1 MFKKLYHNTTAVIRR
16 EWKRMLGR
24 PIYLFSSV
32 FVMIFCYIFFL
43 TFFSEGLPRSM
54 PIGVVDMDHSY
65 VSRTFVRNLDGIP
78 QIDIVKQ
85 YVDYSE
91 ARDAMQRGEIY
102 AFFEIGKDFETELMS
117 SQQPEFSFYVNEAY
131 IVAGSLTYKELIY
144 MSNLGAAYVQKKML
158 ELRGEEVIDKEI
170 LAIVQP
176 ISNDSHMI
184 ANPYVNYGVYLL
196 NMLLPGIMQMLILLM
211 TVFSIGFELK
221 MNTSPELIKTANNSM
236 FAALLGKLLP
246 YTLLFSILGVGGNLV
261 LYKYMHF
268 PMNGSFVWFSFATI
282 LFVMA
287 YQAIGVLFIGLL
299 PSLREALSLVA
310 VYAILGVSFT
320 GFTFPIEAMPRGVQ
334 VFQHLF
340 PMRYYFKIYT
350 AEALNGAPIRYSII
364 YFAVIAAFI
373 LLPFITYKRLRKAVM
388 IPDNSHSAKKNK
400 I

>member
-1 MFKKLYHNTTAVIRR
+1 MPKNIYRNTRAVILR
-16 EWKRMLGR
+16 EWKRMLSR
-24 PIYLFSSV
+24 PIYLFSSA

-54 PIGVVDMDHSY
+54 PIGVVDMDQSY
-65 VSRTFVRNLDGIP
+65 VSRTFVRNIDAVP
-78 QIDIVKQ
+78 QVSIVKQ

-102 AFFEIGKDFETELMS
+102 AFFQINKDFERELMS
-117 SQQPEFSFYVNEAY
+117 QQQPEFNFYVNEAY

-144 MSNLGAAYVQKKML
+144 ISNMGAAYVQKKML
-158 ELRGEEVIDKEI
+158 ELRGEKVEESEI
-170 LAIVQP
+170 LAVVQP

-184 ANPYVNYGVYLL
+184 ANPYANYGVYLL

-211 TVFSIGFELK
+211 TVFTIGFEMK
-221 MNTSPELIKTANNSM
+221 VNSTPELMRAANNSM
-236 FAALLGKLLP
+236 IAALLGKLLP

-340 PMRYYFKIYT
+340 PIRYYFKIYT

-364 YFAVIAAFI
+364 YFALIAAFI
-373 LLPFITYKRLRKAVM
+373 LLPFIIYKRLRKAVM
-388 IPDNSHSAKKNK
+388 QPNNPAK
-400 I
+400 

>member
-1 MFKKLYHNTTAVIRR
+1 MPKYIYRNTRAVILR
-16 EWKRMLGR
+16 EWKRMLSR
-24 PIYLFSSV
+24 PIYLFSSA

-43 TFFSEGLPRSM
+43 TFFSDGMPRSM
-54 PIGVVDMDHSY
+54 PIGVVDMDQSY
-65 VSRTFVRNLDGIP
+65 VSRTFVRNIDAVP
-78 QIDIVKQ
+78 QVSIVKQ

-102 AFFEIGKDFETELMS
+102 AFFQINKDFERELMS
-117 SQQPEFSFYVNEAY
+117 QQQPEFIFYVNEAY

-144 MSNLGAAYVQKKML
+144 ISNMGAAYVQKEML
-158 ELRGEEVIDKEI
+158 ELRGEKVEESEI

-184 ANPYVNYGVYLL
+184 ANPYTNYGVYLL

-211 TVFSIGFELK
+211 TVFTIGFEMK
-221 MNTSPELIKTANNSM
+221 VNSTPELMRTANNSM
-236 FAALLGKLLP
+236 IAALLGKLLP

-340 PMRYYFKIYT
+340 PIRYYFKIYT

-364 YFAVIAAFI
+364 YFALIAAFI
-373 LLPFITYKRLRKAVM
+373 LLPFIIYKRLRKAVM
-388 IPDNSHSAKKNK
+388 QPNNSAK
-400 I
+400 

>member
-1 MFKKLYHNTTAVIRR
+1 MSKKLYHNTVAVIRR
-16 EWKRMLGR
+16 EWKRILGR

-43 TFFSEGLPRSM
+43 SIFNDGMPRSL
-54 PIGVVDMDHSY
+54 PIGVVDLDHSY
-65 VSRTFVRNLDGIP
+65 VSRTFVRNMDAVP
-78 QIDIVKQ
+78 NVHVVKQ
-85 YVDYSE
+85 YVDYGE
-91 ARDAMQRGEIY
+91 ARDAMQRGDIY
-102 AFFEIGKDFETELMS
+102 AFYTLDKGFGRKLMS
-117 SQQPEFSFYVNEAY
+117 SQQPDFSFYINEAY

-144 MSNLGAAYVQKKML
+144 MSNLGIAFVQKKML

-170 LAIVQP
+170 LATVQP

-211 TVFSIGFELK
+211 TVFTIGFEMK
-221 MNTSPELIKTANNSM
+221 MNTTSNLMGTANKSM
-236 FAALLGKLLP
+236 LAALLGKLLP
-246 YTLLFSILGVGGNLV
+246 YTLLFSILGIGGNLV
-261 LYKYMHF
+261 LYKFMHF
-268 PMNGSFVWFSFATI
+268 PMNGSLLRYSFSTV

-287 YQAIGVLFIGLL
+287 YQAIGVMFIGLL

-340 PMRYYFKIYT
+340 PTRYYFKIYV
-350 AEALNGAPIRYSII
+350 AEALNGAPIRYSLI
-364 YFAVIAAFI
+364 YFAVLAAFM
-373 LLPFITYKRLRKAVM
+373 LLPFLTYKRLRNSVM
-388 IPDNSHSAKKNK
+388 KSSITDTVK
-400 I
+400 

>member
-1 MFKKLYHNTTAVIRR
+1 MFKKLYKDTLAVVRR
-16 EWKRMLGR
+16 EWKRILGR

-65 VSRTFVRNLDGIP
+65 VSRTFIRNIDAVP
-78 QIDIVKQ
+78 QVDIVEH
-85 YVDYSE
+85 YVDYNE
-91 ARDAMQRGEIY
+91 ARDAMQRGSIY
-102 AFFEIGKDFETELMS
+102 AFFMIDKDFEKELMS
-117 SQQPEFSFYVNEAY
+117 SQQPEFKFYVNEAY
-131 IVAGSLTYKELIY
+131 IVAGSLTYKELTYI
-144 MSNLGAAYVQKKML
+144 SNMGSAYVQKKMM
-158 ELRGEEVIDKEI
+158 ELRGQEVEEKEI

-184 ANPYVNYGVYLL
+184 ANPYANYGVYLL

-211 TVFSIGFELK
+211 TVFTIGFELK
-221 MNTSPELIKTANNSM
+221 MNTTPDLMKTANNSM
-236 FAALLGKLLP
+236 FGALLGKLLP
-246 YTLLFSILGVGGNLV
+246 YTLLFSILGIGGNFI

-268 PMNGSFVWFSFATI
+268 PMNGSIVWLSFATV

-310 VYAILGVSFT
+310 VYGILGVSFT

-340 PMRYYFKIYT
+340 PIRYYFKIYVS
-350 AEALNGAPIRYSII
+350 EALNGAPIRYSII

-373 LLPFITYKRLRKAVM
+373 LLPFIVYKRLRKAVKQSNN
-388 IPDNSHSAKKNK
+388 PAK
-400 I
+400 

>member
-1 MFKKLYHNTTAVIRR
+1 MSKKLYHNTVAVIRR
-16 EWKRMLGR
+16 EWKRILGR

-43 TFFSEGLPRSM
+43 SIFNDGMPRSL
-54 PIGVVDMDHSY
+54 PIGVVDLDHSY
-65 VSRTFVRNLDGIP
+65 VSRTFVRNMDAVP
-78 QIDIVKQ
+78 NVHVVKQ
-85 YVDYSE
+85 YVDYGE
-91 ARDAMQRGEIY
+91 ARDAMQRGDIY
-102 AFFEIGKDFETELMS
+102 AFYTLDKGFGRKLMS
-117 SQQPEFSFYVNEAY
+117 SQQPDFSFYVNEAY

-144 MSNLGAAYVQKKML
+144 MSNLGIAFVQKKML

-170 LAIVQP
+170 LATVQP

-211 TVFSIGFELK
+211 TVFTIGFELK
-221 MNTSPELIKTANNSM
+221 MNTTPDLMKTANKSM
-236 FAALLGKLLP
+236 LAALLGKLLP
-246 YTLLFSILGVGGNLV
+246 YTLLFSILGIGGNLV
-261 LYKYMHF
+261 LYKFMHF
-268 PMNGSFVWFSFATI
+268 PMNGSLLRYSFSTV

-287 YQAIGVLFIGLL
+287 YQAIGVMFIGLL

-340 PMRYYFKIYT
+340 PTRYYFKIYV
-350 AEALNGAPIRYSII
+350 AEALNGAPIRYSLI
-364 YFAVIAAFI
+364 YFAVLAAFI
-373 LLPFITYKRLRKAVM
+373 LLPFLTYKRLRNAVM
-388 IPDNSHSAKKNK
+388 KPSITGTVK
-400 I
+400 

>member
-1 MFKKLYHNTTAVIRR
+1 MFKKLYKDTLAVVRR

-65 VSRTFVRNLDGIP
+65 VSRTFIRNIDAVP
-78 QIDIVKQ
+78 QVDIVEH
-85 YVDYSE
+85 YVDYNE
-91 ARDAMQRGEIY
+91 ARDAMQRGSIY
-102 AFFEIGKDFETELMS
+102 AFFMIDKDFEKELMS
-117 SQQPEFSFYVNEAY
+117 SQQPEFKFYVNEAY
-131 IVAGSLTYKELIY
+131 IVAGSLTYKELTYI
-144 MSNLGAAYVQKKML
+144 SNMGSAYVQKKMM
-158 ELRGEEVIDKEI
+158 ELRGQEVEEKEI

-184 ANPYVNYGVYLL
+184 ANPYANYGVYLL

-211 TVFSIGFELK
+211 TVFTIGFELK
-221 MNTSPELIKTANNSM
+221 MNTTPDLMKTANNSM

-246 YTLLFSILGVGGNLV
+246 YTLLFSILGIGGNLI

-268 PMNGSFVWFSFATI
+268 PMNGSIVWLSFATV

-310 VYAILGVSFT
+310 VYGILGVSFT
-320 GFTFPIEAMPRGVQ
+320 GFTFPIEAMPQGVQ

-340 PMRYYFKIYT
+340 PIRYYFKIYVS
-350 AEALNGAPIRYSII
+350 EALNGAPIRYSII

-373 LLPFITYKRLRKAVM
+373 LLPFIVYKRLRKAVKQS
-388 IPDNSHSAKKNK
+388 NNTAK
-400 I
+400 

>member
-1 MFKKLYHNTTAVIRR
+1 MSKKLYHNTVAVIRR
-16 EWKRMLGR
+16 EWKRILGR

-43 TFFSEGLPRSM
+43 SIFNDGMPRSL
-54 PIGVVDMDHSY
+54 PIGVVDLDHSY
-65 VSRTFVRNLDGIP
+65 VSRTFVRNMDAVP
-78 QIDIVKQ
+78 NVHVVKQ
-85 YVDYSE
+85 YVDYGE
-91 ARDAMQRGEIY
+91 ARDAMQRGDIY
-102 AFFEIGKDFETELMS
+102 AFYTLDKGFGRKLMS
-117 SQQPEFSFYVNEAY
+117 SQQPDFSFYVNEAY

-144 MSNLGAAYVQKKML
+144 MSNLGIAFVQKKML

-170 LAIVQP
+170 LATVQP

-211 TVFSIGFELK
+211 TVFTIGFEMK
-221 MNTSPELIKTANNSM
+221 MNTTSNLMETANKSM
-236 FAALLGKLLP
+236 LAALLGKLLP
-246 YTLLFSILGVGGNLV
+246 YTLLFSILGIGGNLV
-261 LYKYMHF
+261 LYKFMHF
-268 PMNGSFVWFSFATI
+268 PMNGSLLRYSFSTV

-287 YQAIGVLFIGLL
+287 YQAIGVMFIGLL

-340 PMRYYFKIYT
+340 PTRYYFKIYV
-350 AEALNGAPIRYSII
+350 AEALNGAPIRYSLI
-364 YFAVIAAFI
+364 YFAVMAAFM
-373 LLPFITYKRLRKAVM
+373 LLPFLTYKRLRNAVM
-388 IPDNSHSAKKNK
+388 KSSITDTVK
-400 I
+400 

>member
-1 MFKKLYHNTTAVIRR
+1 MPKNIYRNTRAVILR
-16 EWKRMLGR
+16 EWKRMLSR
-24 PIYLFSSV
+24 PIYLFSSA

-54 PIGVVDMDHSY
+54 PIGVVDMDQSY
-65 VSRTFVRNLDGIP
+65 VSRTFVRNIDAVP
-78 QIDIVKQ
+78 QVSIVKQ

-102 AFFEIGKDFETELMS
+102 AFFQINKDFERELMS
-117 SQQPEFSFYVNEAY
+117 QQQPEFNFYVNEAY

-144 MSNLGAAYVQKKML
+144 ISNMGAAYVQKKML
-158 ELRGEEVIDKEI
+158 ELRGEKVEESEI
-170 LAIVQP
+170 LAVVQP

-184 ANPYVNYGVYLL
+184 ANPYANYGVYLL

-211 TVFSIGFELK
+211 TVFTIGFEMK
-221 MNTSPELIKTANNSM
+221 VNSTPELMRAANNSM
-236 FAALLGKLLP
+236 IAALLGKLLP

-340 PMRYYFKIYT
+340 PIRYYFKIYT

-364 YFAVIAAFI
+364 YFALIAAFI
-373 LLPFITYKRLRKAVM
+373 LLPFIIYKRLRKAVM
-388 IPDNSHSAKKNK
+388 QPSNPAK
-400 I
+400 

>member
-1 MFKKLYHNTTAVIRR
+1 MSKKLYHNTVAVIRR
-16 EWKRMLGR
+16 EWKRILGR

-43 TFFSEGLPRSM
+43 SIFNDGMPRSL
-54 PIGVVDMDHSY
+54 PIGVVDLDHSY
-65 VSRTFVRNLDGIP
+65 VSRTFVRNMDAVP
-78 QIDIVKQ
+78 NVHVVKQ
-85 YVDYSE
+85 YVDYGE
-91 ARDAMQRGEIY
+91 ARDAMQRGDIY
-102 AFFEIGKDFETELMS
+102 AFYTLDKGFGRKLMS
-117 SQQPEFSFYVNEAY
+117 SQQPDFSFYVNEAY

-144 MSNLGAAYVQKKML
+144 MSNLGIAFVQKKML

-170 LAIVQP
+170 LATVQP

-211 TVFSIGFELK
+211 TVFTIGFEMK
-221 MNTSPELIKTANNSM
+221 MNTTSNLMGTANKSM
-236 FAALLGKLLP
+236 LAALLGKLLP
-246 YTLLFSILGVGGNLV
+246 YTLLFSILGIGGNLV
-261 LYKYMHF
+261 LYKFMHF
-268 PMNGSFVWFSFATI
+268 PMNGSLLRYSFSTV

-287 YQAIGVLFIGLL
+287 YQAIGVMFIGLL

-340 PMRYYFKIYT
+340 PTRYYFKIYV
-350 AEALNGAPIRYSII
+350 AEALNGAPIRYSLI
-364 YFAVIAAFI
+364 YFAVMAAFM
-373 LLPFITYKRLRKAVM
+373 LLPFLTYKRLRNAVM
-388 IPDNSHSAKKNK
+388 KSSITDTVK
-400 I
+400 

>member
-1 MFKKLYHNTTAVIRR
+1 MFKKLYKDTLAVVRR

-65 VSRTFVRNLDGIP
+65 VSRTFIRNIDAVP
-78 QIDIVKQ
+78 QVDIVEH
-85 YVDYSE
+85 YVDYNE
-91 ARDAMQRGEIY
+91 ARDAMQRGSIY
-102 AFFEIGKDFETELMS
+102 AFFMIDKDFEKELMS
-117 SQQPEFSFYVNEAY
+117 SQQPEFKFYVNEAY
-131 IVAGSLTYKELIY
+131 IVAGSLTYKELTYI
-144 MSNLGAAYVQKKML
+144 SNMGSAYVQKKMM
-158 ELRGEEVIDKEI
+158 ELRGQEVEEKEI

-184 ANPYVNYGVYLL
+184 ANPYANYGVYLL

-211 TVFSIGFELK
+211 TVFTIGFELK
-221 MNTSPELIKTANNSM
+221 MNTTPDLMKTANNSM

-246 YTLLFSILGVGGNLV
+246 YTLLFSILGIGGNLI

-268 PMNGSFVWFSFATI
+268 PMNGSIVWLSFATV

-310 VYAILGVSFT
+310 VYGILGVSFT
-320 GFTFPIEAMPRGVQ
+320 GFTFPIEAMPQGVQ

-340 PMRYYFKIYT
+340 PIRYYFKIYVS
-350 AEALNGAPIRYSII
+350 EALNGAPIRYSII

-373 LLPFITYKRLRKAVM
+373 LLPFIVYKRLRKAVKQSNN
-388 IPDNSHSAKKNK
+388 PAK
-400 I
+400 

>member
-1 MFKKLYHNTTAVIRR
+1 MSKKLYHNTVAVIRR
-16 EWKRMLGR
+16 EWKRILGR

-43 TFFSEGLPRSM
+43 SIFNDGMPRSL
-54 PIGVVDMDHSY
+54 PIGVVDLDHSY
-65 VSRTFVRNLDGIP
+65 VSRTFVRNMDAVP
-78 QIDIVKQ
+78 NVHVVKQ
-85 YVDYSE
+85 YVDYGE
-91 ARDAMQRGEIY
+91 ARDAMQRGDIY
-102 AFFEIGKDFETELMS
+102 AFYTLDKGFGRKLMS
-117 SQQPEFSFYVNEAY
+117 SQQPDFSFYVNEAY

-144 MSNLGAAYVQKKML
+144 MSNLGIAFVQKKML

-170 LAIVQP
+170 LATVQP

-211 TVFSIGFELK
+211 TVFTIGFEMK
-221 MNTSPELIKTANNSM
+221 MNTTSNLMETANKSM
-236 FAALLGKLLP
+236 LAALLGKLLP
-246 YTLLFSILGVGGNLV
+246 YTLLFSILGIGGNLV
-261 LYKYMHF
+261 LYKFMHF
-268 PMNGSFVWFSFATI
+268 PMNGSLLRYSFSTV

-287 YQAIGVLFIGLL
+287 YQAIGVMFIGLL

-340 PMRYYFKIYT
+340 PTRYYFKIYV
-350 AEALNGAPIRYSII
+350 AEALNGAPIRYSLI
-364 YFAVIAAFI
+364 YFAVLAAFM
-373 LLPFITYKRLRKAVM
+373 LLPFLTYLRLRNAVM
-388 IPDNSHSAKKNK
+388 KPTTTNTL
-400 I
+400 

>member
-43 TFFSEGLPRSM
+43 TFLSDGMPRSL

-340 PMRYYFKIYT
+340 PIRYYFKIYT

-364 YFAVIAAFI
+364 YFALIVAFI
-373 LLPFITYKRLRKAVM
+373 LLPFIIYKRLRKAVM
-388 IPDNSHSAKKNK
+388 QPNNPAK
-400 I
+400 

>member
-1 MFKKLYHNTTAVIRR
+1 MSKKLYHNTVAVIRR
-16 EWKRMLGR
+16 EWKRILGR

-43 TFFSEGLPRSM
+43 SIFNDGMPRSL
-54 PIGVVDMDHSY
+54 PIGVVDLDHSY
-65 VSRTFVRNLDGIP
+65 VSRTFVRNMDAVP
-78 QIDIVKQ
+78 NVHVVKQ
-85 YVDYSE
+85 YVDYGE
-91 ARDAMQRGEIY
+91 ARDAMQRGDIY
-102 AFFEIGKDFETELMS
+102 AFYTLDKGFGRKLMS
-117 SQQPEFSFYVNEAY
+117 SQQPDFSFYINEAY

-144 MSNLGAAYVQKKML
+144 MSNLGIAFVQKKML

-170 LAIVQP
+170 LATVQP

-211 TVFSIGFELK
+211 TVFTIGFEMK
-221 MNTSPELIKTANNSM
+221 MNTTSNLMETANKSM
-236 FAALLGKLLP
+236 LAALLGKLLP
-246 YTLLFSILGVGGNLV
+246 YTLLFSILGIGGNLV
-261 LYKYMHF
+261 LYKFMHF
-268 PMNGSFVWFSFATI
+268 PMNGSLLRYSFSTV

-287 YQAIGVLFIGLL
+287 YQAIGVMFLGLL

-340 PMRYYFKIYT
+340 PTRYYFKIYV
-350 AEALNGAPIRYSII
+350 AEALNGAPIRYSLI
-364 YFAVIAAFI
+364 YFAVMAAFM
-373 LLPFITYKRLRKAVM
+373 LLPFLTYKRLRNAVM
-388 IPDNSHSAKKNK
+388 KSSITDTVK
-400 I
+400 

>member
-1 MFKKLYHNTTAVIRR
+1 MSKKLYHNTVAVIRR
-16 EWKRMLGR
+16 EWKRILGR

-43 TFFSEGLPRSM
+43 SIFNDGMPRSL
-54 PIGVVDMDHSY
+54 PIGVVDLDHSY
-65 VSRTFVRNLDGIP
+65 VSRTFVRNMDAVP
-78 QIDIVKQ
+78 NVHVVKQ
-85 YVDYSE
+85 YVDYGE
-91 ARDAMQRGEIY
+91 ARDAMQRGDIY
-102 AFFEIGKDFETELMS
+102 AFYTLDKGFGRKLMS
-117 SQQPEFSFYVNEAY
+117 SQQPDFSFYINEAY

-144 MSNLGAAYVQKKML
+144 MSNLGIAFVQKKML

-170 LAIVQP
+170 LATVQP

-211 TVFSIGFELK
+211 TVFTIGFEMK
-221 MNTSPELIKTANNSM
+221 MNTTSNLMETANKSM
-236 FAALLGKLLP
+236 LAALLGKLLP
-246 YTLLFSILGVGGNLV
+246 YTLLFSILGIGGNLV
-261 LYKYMHF
+261 LYKFMHF
-268 PMNGSFVWFSFATI
+268 PMNGSLLRYSFSTV

-287 YQAIGVLFIGLL
+287 YQAIGVMFIGLL

-340 PMRYYFKIYT
+340 PTRYYFKIYV
-350 AEALNGAPIRYSII
+350 AEALNGAPIRYSLI
-364 YFAVIAAFI
+364 YFAVLAAFM
-373 LLPFITYKRLRKAVM
+373 LLPFLTYLRLRDAVM
-388 IPDNSHSAKKNK
+388 KPSITSTVK
-400 I
+400 

>member
-1 MFKKLYHNTTAVIRR
+1 MSKKLYHNTVAVIRR
-16 EWKRMLGR
+16 EWKRILGR

-43 TFFSEGLPRSM
+43 SIFSDGMPRSL
-54 PIGVVDMDHSY
+54 PIGVVDLDHSY
-65 VSRTFVRNLDGIP
+65 VSRTFVRNMDAVP
-78 QIDIVKQ
+78 NVHVVKQ
-85 YVDYSE
+85 YVDYGE
-91 ARDAMQRGEIY
+91 AREAMQRGDIY
-102 AFFEIGKDFETELMS
+102 AFYTLDKGFGRKLMS
-117 SQQPEFSFYVNEAY
+117 SQQPDFSFYVNEAY

-144 MSNLGAAYVQKKML
+144 MSNLGIAFVQKKML
-158 ELRGEEVIDKEI
+158 ELKGEEVLDKEI
-170 LAIVQP
+170 LANVQP

-211 TVFSIGFELK
+211 TVFTIGFEMK
-221 MNTSPELIKTANNSM
+221 MNTTSNLMETANKSM

-246 YTLLFSILGVGGNLV
+246 YTLLFSILGIGGNLV
-261 LYKYMHF
+261 LYKFMHF
-268 PMNGSFVWFSFATI
+268 PMNGSFLRYSFSTV

-287 YQAIGVLFIGLL
+287 YQAIGVMFIGLL

-340 PMRYYFKIYT
+340 PTRYYFKIYV
-350 AEALNGAPIRYSII
+350 AEALNGAPIRYSLI
-364 YFAVIAAFI
+364 YFAVMAAFM
-373 LLPFITYKRLRKAVM
+373 LLPFLTYRRLRNAVM
-388 IPDNSHSAKKNK
+388 KPSTIKTVK
-400 I
+400 

>member
-1 MFKKLYHNTTAVIRR
+1 MSKKLYHNTVAVIRR
-16 EWKRMLGR
+16 EWKRILGR

-43 TFFSEGLPRSM
+43 SIFNDGMPRSL
-54 PIGVVDMDHSY
+54 PIGVVDLDHSY
-65 VSRTFVRNLDGIP
+65 VSRTFVRNMDAVP
-78 QIDIVKQ
+78 NVHVVKQ
-85 YVDYSE
+85 YVDYGE
-91 ARDAMQRGEIY
+91 ARDAIQRGDIY
-102 AFFEIGKDFETELMS
+102 AFYTLDKGFGRKLMS
-117 SQQPEFSFYVNEAY
+117 SQQPDFSFYVNEAY

-144 MSNLGAAYVQKKML
+144 MSNLGIAFVQKKML

-170 LAIVQP
+170 LATVQP

-211 TVFSIGFELK
+211 TVFTIGFEMK
-221 MNTSPELIKTANNSM
+221 MNTTSNLMETANKSM
-236 FAALLGKLLP
+236 LAALLGKLLP
-246 YTLLFSILGVGGNLV
+246 YTLLFSILGIGGNLV
-261 LYKYMHF
+261 LYKFMHF
-268 PMNGSFVWFSFATI
+268 PMNGSLLRYSFSTV

-287 YQAIGVLFIGLL
+287 YQAIGVMFIGLL

-340 PMRYYFKIYT
+340 PTRYYFKIYV
-350 AEALNGAPIRYSII
+350 AEALNGAPIRYSLI
-364 YFAVIAAFI
+364 YFAVMAAFM
-373 LLPFITYKRLRKAVM
+373 LLPFLTYKRLRNAVM
-388 IPDNSHSAKKNK
+388 KSSITDTVK
-400 I
+400 

>member
-1 MFKKLYHNTTAVIRR
+1 MSKKLYHNTVAVIRR
-16 EWKRMLGR
+16 EWKRILGR

-43 TFFSEGLPRSM
+43 SIFNDGMPRSL
-54 PIGVVDMDHSY
+54 PIGVVDLDHSY
-65 VSRTFVRNLDGIP
+65 VSRTFVRNMDAVP
-78 QIDIVKQ
+78 NVHVVKQ
-85 YVDYSE
+85 YVDYGE
-91 ARDAMQRGEIY
+91 ARDAMQRGDIY
-102 AFFEIGKDFETELMS
+102 AFYTLDKGFGRKLMS
-117 SQQPEFSFYVNEAY
+117 SQQPDFSFYINEAY

-144 MSNLGAAYVQKKML
+144 MSNLGIAFVQKKML

-170 LAIVQP
+170 LATVQP

-211 TVFSIGFELK
+211 TVFTIGFEMK
-221 MNTSPELIKTANNSM
+221 MNTTSNLMGTANKSM
-236 FAALLGKLLP
+236 LAALLGKLLP
-246 YTLLFSILGVGGNLV
+246 YTLLFSILGIGGNLV
-261 LYKYMHF
+261 LYKFMHF
-268 PMNGSFVWFSFATI
+268 PMNGSLLRYSFSTV

-287 YQAIGVLFIGLL
+287 YQAIGVMFLGLL

-340 PMRYYFKIYT
+340 PTRYYFKIYV
-350 AEALNGAPIRYSII
+350 AEALNGAPIRYSLI
-364 YFAVIAAFI
+364 YFAVMAAFM
-373 LLPFITYKRLRKAVM
+373 LLPFLTYKRLRNSVM
-388 IPDNSHSAKKNK
+388 KSSITDTVK
-400 I
+400 